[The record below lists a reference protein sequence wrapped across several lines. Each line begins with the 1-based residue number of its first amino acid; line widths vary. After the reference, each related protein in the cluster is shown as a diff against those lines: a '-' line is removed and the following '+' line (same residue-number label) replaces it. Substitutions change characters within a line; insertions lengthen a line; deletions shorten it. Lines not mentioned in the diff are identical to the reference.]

1 MAPRRGAGTGTSS
14 KGTPATSK
22 GKRGQ
27 AKGVRSDTVLG
38 ICLCGGTSP
47 ADVLLFEVWEDAMR
61 TRIQASARV
70 GDTVRLSRA
79 LVVGHTDKTRW
90 CTTSRAPAFLK
101 LAAAP

>member
-38 ICLCGGTSP
+38 MCLCGGTSP
-47 ADVLLFEVWEDAMR
+47 ADALLFKVWEDAMR
-61 TRIQASARV
+61 TRIQASVRV
-70 GDTVRLSRA
+70 GDTVRLS
-79 LVVGHTDKTRW
+79 LEEGQI
-90 CTTSRAPAFLK
+90 AFLCGVAK
-101 LAAAP
+101 QYPKSGMDP